1 LQKIKEKGYKI
12 FIQPVGINSYSDI
25 ELINL
30 IEKVNLIEPY
40 AFYIVDTLGILNK
53 KSITYLFGILD
64 NNLKKSINIGYHSH
78 NNLQLA
84 FSNAQEIIDW
94 ATNRSIIIDASVFG
108 MGRGAGNLCTELL
121 TSYLNNNYSNRYITG
136 CILEIIDEEIL
147 KIFSTT
153 PWGYNT
159 PYYLS
164 ATHRC
169 HPNYATFLLSKQTLP
184 AMAISKIL
192 TSIRNEKK
200 DLYDKNYIESLY
212 ISFLSSEIDDSAS
225 LTRLKEIINNRAVLI
240 LGAGMSVA
248 NEQKLIADYVRKFHP
263 FVISVNFID
272 PVLDQQSKIVFFSNS
287 KKYLAVESELSTSDK
302 TILATSNII
311 SQINSNK
318 LIAIN
323 YSSLLLTNPAVFD
336 NAGLMLI
343 NLLHILGIK
352 EVILAGFDGFNNSA
366 TDYIQHHLFF
376 HLEREGFIEEKN
388 AAMKDEIGRFRKEM
402 SIKFLTRSLY
412 E

>member
-1 LQKIKEKGYKI
+1 MQKIKEKGYKI

-311 SQINSNK
+311 S
-318 LIAIN
+318 
-323 YSSLLLTNPAVFD
+323 
-336 NAGLMLI
+336 
-343 NLLHILGIK
+343 
-352 EVILAGFDGFNNSA
+352 
-366 TDYIQHHLFF
+366 
-376 HLEREGFIEEKN
+376 
-388 AAMKDEIGRFRKEM
+388 
-402 SIKFLTRSLY
+402 
-412 E
+412 